1 MSNRIIRLLILL
13 GGLAIMGIV
22 FVQSYWTIKSYD
34 LKDEEF
40 HQGVMIALRKVAE
53 RYATFNKSDLPKNE
67 LIKRRSSNYYTV
79 NINSAIDVHVLEDYL
94 LQELSARSIDT
105 EVEYAVYDCYN
116 DNLVYGNCC
125 KPDEEIQPGGEEIK
139 PLSKFD
145 DLVYY
150 FVVRFPEKR
159 SYLLSNL
166 RQTVLFNGIALLAC
180 LFFIYAMWVIL
191 KQKRLSELQTDFINN
206 MTHEFKT
213 PISSIKIAAEVF
225 LKNPEISKD
234 PRLSHYASIIKEQN
248 QRLND
253 QVEKVLNL
261 AKSEKDGFSLKKESI
276 DLNQLIET
284 TVQEEKAKL
293 HKNNVEITLALS
305 QNIKPIYADR
315 LHLTNVIANVLDNA
329 VKYCQK
335 EPKIEVRTEQIG
347 SQCILSISDNGIGIA
362 QENLS
367 KIGEKFYRVHT
378 GDLHDVKGFGLGLF
392 YVSKICTAHRWE
404 LDIQSALSKGTTI
417 KIKMNA

>member
-1 MSNRIIRLLILL
+1 MSNRLIRSLIVL
-13 GGLAIMGIV
+13 GGLAILGII

-40 HQGVMIALRKVAE
+40 HQSAMIALRKVAE
-53 RYATFNKSDLPKNE
+53 KYAVFNESELPKNE
-67 LIKRRSSNYYTV
+67 LIKRRASNHYTV
-79 NINSAIDVHVLEDYL
+79 NINSAIDVNVLEDYL
-94 LQELSARSIDT
+94 LQELSAQSIDT
-105 EVEYAVYDCYN
+105 EVEYAVYDCFN

-125 KPDEEIQPGGEEIK
+125 RPEEELDDKPADKIA
-139 PLSKFD
+139 LRKFD

-150 FVVRFPEKR
+150 FQVKFPEKN

-166 RQTVLFNGIALLAC
+166 RQTILFNGIALLAC

-213 PISSIKIAAEVF
+213 PISSIKIASEAF
-225 LKNPEISKD
+225 LNNEEIKKNE
-234 PRLSHYASIIKEQN
+234 RLHHYAGIIKEQN

-261 AKSEKDGFSLKKESI
+261 AKSEKDGFQVNKESVN
-276 DLNQLIET
+276 LNDIIQSTLRA
-284 TVQEEKAKL
+284 EKAKL
-293 HKNNVEITLALS
+293 N
-305 QNIKPIYADR
+305 QNQVDIKLDLDESIEQIYADR

-329 VKYCQK
+329 IKYCK
-335 EPKIEVRTEQIG
+335 ETPAIEITTTNRGRFCTM
-347 SQCILSISDNGIGIA
+347 SIKDNGIGISK
-362 QENLS
+362 ENLAR
-367 KIGEKFYRVHT
+367 IGEKFYRVHT

-392 YVSKICTAHRWE
+392 YVSKICAAHNWM
-404 LDIQSALSKGTTI
+404 LDIQSKEGKGTTVS
-417 KIKMNA
+417 IKMNS

>member
-13 GGLAIMGIV
+13 GGLAILGIV

-53 RYATFNKSDLPKNE
+53 RYATFNKSELPKND

-94 LQELSARSIDT
+94 LQELSKRSIDT
-105 EVEYAVYDCYN
+105 EVEYAVYDCFN

-125 KPDEEIQPGGEEIK
+125 KPEEEIDPKNMDIK

-150 FVVRFPEKR
+150 FVVRFPEKK

-166 RQTVLFNGIALLAC
+166 RQTVLFNAIALLAC

-225 LKNPEISKD
+225 LKNPEISND

-261 AKSEKDGFSLKKESI
+261 AKSEKDGFSLNKETI
-276 DLNQLIET
+276 DLNHLISS
-284 TVQEEKAKL
+284 TVREEKAKL
-293 HKNNVEITLALS
+293 NKNDVDITLALS
-305 QNIKPIYADR
+305 QNLQPIYADR

-329 VKYCQK
+329 VKYCQNK
-335 EPKIEVRTEQIG
+335 PQIEVQTRDIG
-347 SQCILSISDNGIGIA
+347 DYYLLSVKDNGIGIA

-367 KIGEKFYRVHT
+367 KIADKFYRVHT

-392 YVSKICTAHRWE
+392 YVNKICNAHNWI
-404 LDIQSALSKGTTI
+404 LDIQSELGKGTEIII
-417 KIKMNA
+417 KIKV